1 MEDYRLGRGRG
12 AIPRSH
18 KIAQC
23 RGRTGEQANKR
34 TGEQGCSSF
43 VVRSRGVE
51 RLGGARLAVR
61 YRAWLIRE
69 FREIKEFRDVR
80 AMPAT
85 NQVSDVI
92 PLNRAARSLTSLNSL
107 ISLTSLLTARY
118 HHAPKRGSLTS
129 EGCRVLH
136 SAKMPSMGSTK
147 AYVPLTAF
155 FVRGRN
161 RPLITSSY
169 HVKNY
174 RVRYI
179 AP

>member
-1 MEDYRLGRGRG
+1 MIRRSPSCFGCWRVRKDARDCETTVK
-12 AIPRSH
+12 PRRS
-18 KIAQC
+18 
-23 RGRTGEQANKR
+23 QAFS
-34 TGEQGCSSF
+34 GILS
-43 VVRSRGVE
+43 RSQPCE
-51 RLGGARLAVR
+51 AVR
-61 YRAWLIRE
+61 CRAWLIRE

-85 NQVSDVI
+85 NQVSDVL

-107 ISLTSLLTARY
+107 ISLNSLLTARY

-161 RPLITSSY
+161 RPLITSS
-169 HVKNY
+169 
-174 RVRYI
+174 
-179 AP
+179 